1 MDAESAEV
9 SDSDDVKLFS
19 SPISFQPTLP
29 RRFLNLS
36 RLLKTLTSSPVLKS
50 TSKRCTNPRP
60 PAKGQIESE
69 VVADVKVPSTGE
81 RRERRRGGSIS
92 VRSGVGVGING
103 SGDSLGRHLPQPHVQ
118 IAHPPMPLSTHPQ
131 PTASGVTLPSKS
143 AANIAR
149 NMAILEICCEMGRH
163 ANSRA

>member
-1 MDAESAEV
+1 M
-9 SDSDDVKLFS
+9 
-19 SPISFQPTLP
+19 
-29 RRFLNLS
+29 
-36 RLLKTLTSSPVLKS
+36 
-50 TSKRCTNPRP
+50 
-60 PAKGQIESE
+60 
-69 VVADVKVPSTGE
+69 
-81 RRERRRGGSIS
+81 
-92 VRSGVGVGING
+92 RSGVGVGING
-103 SGDSLGRHLPQPHVQ
+103 SAVLSVLMVAKKKKSYEPGDSLGRHLPQPHVQ